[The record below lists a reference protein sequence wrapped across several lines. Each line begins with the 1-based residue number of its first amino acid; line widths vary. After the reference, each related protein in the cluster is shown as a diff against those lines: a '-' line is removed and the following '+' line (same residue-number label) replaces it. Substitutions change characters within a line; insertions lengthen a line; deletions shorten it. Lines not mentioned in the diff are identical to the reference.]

1 MIKKVD
7 WKGLFTMTWKDV
19 QRDFLASVVVFLV
32 ALPLCMGIAIASG
45 APPVKGIITGIV
57 GGLVV
62 GLLAGCPLQ
71 VSGPAAGL
79 TVIVFD
85 VIQRF
90 GLGKLG
96 IVVLVAGGI
105 QVLAGFLQL
114 GQWFRAVSPAVI
126 QGMLAGIGVLI
137 LASQFHVMIGDTPKG
152 SGLENILT
160 IPEAAWK
167 GLIPQEGVDSSH
179 LVSARIGILTIA
191 VIILWQFLVPKKFQF
206 IPAPLVGVLVASGE
220 AYLQNLSIDYI
231 EFRDSLGSS
240 IHFLRMGDFAS
251 LLDPSILSMAIA
263 IAFIASAET
272 LLCATAVDQMHSG
285 PRTRYN
291 REMSAQGIGNLLC
304 GFLGALPMTGVI
316 VRSKANLQSG
326 ARTRVSA
333 VFHGVWLVLFVG
345 LFPEILE
352 LVPIASLAAL
362 LVYTG
367 YTLINVQAIRTLSKF
382 GRGEVVVYAVT
393 VVAIVP
399 TNLLIG
405 VLAGLGVALAKLLY
419 STNTLQVS
427 VDGGTDNQPISIK
440 FSGTATFV
448 NLPKFANALDDVPL
462 KKDVHL
468 NFDDLRYIDHACL
481 NLLSSWKKFHETQ
494 GGTVSVDWESLESKM
509 LEKQTIPT

>member
-1 MIKKVD
+1 MVMGMQ
-7 WKGLFTMTWKDV
+7 WKNLFPMTWKDG
-19 QRDFLASVVVFLV
+19 QRDFLASIVVFLV

-62 GLLAGCPLQ
+62 GLFAGCPLQ

-79 TVIVFD
+79 SVIVFD

-90 GLGKLG
+90 GVDKLG

-105 QVLAGFLQL
+105 QILAGFLQM

-126 QGMLAGIGVLI
+126 QGMLAGIGMLI
-137 LASQFHVMIGDTPKG
+137 LASQFHVMIGDMPKE
-152 SGLENILT
+152 SGLENLLT
-160 IPEAAWK
+160 IPGAVWK
-167 GLIPQEGVDSSH
+167 GLIPQDGADSSH
-179 LVSARIGILTIA
+179 WVPARIGILTIT
-191 VIILWQFLVPKKFQF
+191 VIILWQFLVPKKLQF
-206 IPAPLVGVLVASGE
+206 IPAPLAGVLVASGE
-220 AYLQNLSIDYI
+220 AYMQNLSIDYI

-240 IHFLRMGDFAS
+240 VHFLTMKDLS
-251 LLDPSILSMAIA
+251 YLLDPSILTMAIA
-263 IAFIASAET
+263 MAFIASAET

-291 REMSAQGIGNLLC
+291 REMSAQGVGNFLC

-333 VFHGVWLVLFVG
+333 VFHGVWLLMFVG

-367 YTLINVQAIRTLSKF
+367 YTLINVQAIRTLAKV
-382 GRGEVVVYAVT
+382 GRGEVLVYAVT
-393 VVAIVP
+393 LVTIVT

-405 VLAGLGVALAKLLY
+405 VLAGLGVALAKLIY
-419 STNTLQVS
+419 STNTLTVS
-427 VDGGTDNQPISIK
+427 VHGGRNNKPIVMK

-448 NLPKFANALDDVPL
+448 SLPKFANALDDIPL
-462 KKDVHL
+462 KREVHL
-468 NFDDLRYIDHACL
+468 DVDDLRYIDHASL

-494 GGTVSVDWESLESKM
+494 DGTVSVDWKQVESKL
-509 LEKQTIPT
+509 LERQTGT